1 MLRKKKVV
9 HLIFPFMVKEKE
21 KVTLKYTQT
30 KNNKPPNYL
39 LLRHHFEN
47 LYVWKCFNG
56 YVIIL
61 AKDNVSP
68 TKALISAIDLPFIS

>member
-1 MLRKKKVV
+1 M
-9 HLIFPFMVKEKE
+9 
-21 KVTLKYTQT
+21 
-30 KNNKPPNYL
+30 KNNKPLNYL

-68 TKALISAIDLPFIS
+68 TKALISAIDLPLLSLNNSSNLGSTMC